1 MNTHFVTIGIDVSKK
16 NLDVFGLENEPKTL
30 TFPNN
35 INGINALKEKMTTV
49 SRIVLEPSGGYEAL
63 VATVLYEAGLPVCIV
78 NARQVRD
85 FARAQGI
92 LAKTDAIDAKV
103 LMDFG
108 RMMQPKPTQ
117 IHTNALMDLVRRRS
131 QIVSQLVFEKAQLE
145 HTHCMVVQMDIEENI
160 VKIKQRIDLI
170 EKEIVDFIDKDVDLS
185 QKKQILVSCPGI
197 GNVTAHTL
205 LSELPELGQLEA
217 PQIAAL
223 AGLAP
228 YNCDSG
234 GMRGQRHI
242 RGGRMSVRNGVYMAA
257 LSAIRFNNDI
267 KIFYKRLI
275 EKGKK
280 PKVAITAVMRKLL
293 IILNALLRDKRIWTP
308 LPVSKN

>member
-1 MNTHFVTIGIDVSKK
+1 MNNHFVTIGIDVSKK
-16 NLDVFGLENEPKTL
+16 NLDVFGLEHESKTL

-35 INGINALKEKMTTV
+35 INGITALNEKLLNV

-63 VATVLYEAGLPVCIV
+63 VATTLFEAGHPVCIV
-78 NARQVRD
+78 NARQIRD

-103 LMDFG
+103 LSDFG
-108 RMMQPKPTQ
+108 RIMQPKLTQ
-117 IHTNALMDLVRRRS
+117 IHSNALLDLVRRRG

-145 HTHCMVVQMDIEENI
+145 RSHCMAVQLDIEENI
-160 VKIKQRIDLI
+160 VQIKQRIDLI
-170 EKEIVDFIDKDVDLS
+170 DKEIVSFIDKDFDLS
-185 QKKQILVSCPGI
+185 KKKQILVSCPGI
-197 GNVTAHTL
+197 GNITAHTL
-205 LSELPELGQLEA
+205 LSELPELGELEA
-217 PQIAAL
+217 PKVVAL

-242 RGGRMSVRNGVYMAA
+242 RGGRMAVRNGLYMAA
-257 LSAIRFNNDI
+257 LSAIRYNKDL

-280 PKVAITAVMRKLL
+280 TKVAITATMRKLL
-293 IILNALLRDKRIWTP
+293 ITLNALLRDKRVWTAE
-308 LPVSKN
+308 PVSKK